1 MRTLMTT
8 TTATPTPKRGVVGRP
23 RKYDRQVVA
32 EYVCTQLKAGRS
44 LDDICK
50 RDAGMPDTG
59 TFMQWLAE
67 DSPPGVSREYAQARE
82 IGYALLAEEIIKL
95 SDKTGEWVEV
105 HKTDKDGRPLFDKAG
120 QPIMDRVH
128 VPLSADVIAHKR
140 LQIDTR
146 KWMLSKMLPKVYGD
160 RVTQE
165 HTGAG
170 GGPIALAAVD
180 LKGLSDD
187 ELQRMQAL
195 LSKAAAGGGQP

>member
-1 MRTLMTT
+1 MAPVTHTT
-8 TTATPTPKRGVVGRP
+8 TPTTPQLKRGVGGP
-23 RKYDRQVVA
+23 RKYDRAAVA
-32 EYVCTQLKAGRS
+32 QHVCAELKAGRS
-44 LDDICK
+44 LESICK
-50 RDAGMPDTG
+50 DGGMPHVA
-59 TFMQWLAE
+59 TFLDWVSE
-67 DSPPGVSREYAQARE
+67 DPSGSGKDYAHARE

-105 HKTDKDGRPLFDKAG
+105 HKTDSDGRPLFDKAG

-160 RVTQE
+160 KLTQE

-187 ELQRMQAL
+187 ELQRMQVL
-195 LSKAAAGGGQP
+195 LSKAAAGGSSPP

>member
-1 MRTLMTT
+1 MVPKTNSTP
-8 TTATPTPKRGVVGRP
+8 ATPQPKRGVGGP
-23 RKYDRQVVA
+23 RKYDRAAVTQHICA
-32 EYVCTQLKAGRS
+32 ELKTGRS
-44 LDDICK
+44 LESTCK
-50 RDAGMPDTG
+50 DAGMPHVA
-59 TFMQWLAE
+59 TFLDWVAE
-67 DSPPGVSREYAQARE
+67 DPSGIGKDYAHARE
-82 IGYALLAEEIIKL
+82 IGYALLAEDIIKL

-105 HKTDKDGRPLFDKAG
+105 HKTDKDGRPMFDKAG

-146 KWMLSKMLPKVYGD
+146 KWMLSKMLPKIYGD

-187 ELQRMQAL
+187 ELERMQLL
-195 LSKAAAGGGQP
+195 LSKAANNPGGTTP

>member
-1 MRTLMTT
+1 MRTSMTNSN
-8 TTATPTPKRGVVGRP
+8 TPPAAPKRGVGRP
-23 RKYDRQVVA
+23 RKYDRAAVA
-32 EYVCTQLKAGRS
+32 EHICSQLKAGRS

-67 DSPPGVSREYAQARE
+67 DSPPGISHEYAQARE

-105 HKTDKDGRPLFDKAG
+105 HKTDSDGKPLFDKAG
-120 QPIMDRVH
+120 NPVMHKVH

-146 KWMLSKMLPKVYGD
+146 KWMLSKMLPKIYGD

-187 ELQRMQAL
+187 ELERMQLL
-195 LSKAAAGGGQP
+195 LSKASGSPAA